1 MRLHRAVAA
10 AALAALAIPAAAS
23 AHAVVSPVVVEAKQ
37 LQFFT
42 LSVPTEKENATT
54 TSIELTPPSGFTIDS
69 FQPSPGWKRD
79 VQSTGSGEEAAVTK
93 VTWSGGKVPTE
104 EDALFVPES
113 AWAHA
118 ALLRTSPSASVVV
131 SSPPARVLLTY
142 SEAVEPRFAIVSV
155 TDALGHQVT
164 AGPPTRSASSADTL
178 FVPLERVGQGWYLVY
193 WRVISADGHP
203 VRGAFTFAVGP
214 SPGPPPQFQ
223 VPSLS
228 ETAHT
233 PQLLIARWVVFLSF
247 LSALGLFVLRMLIAR
262 PVGRSLRGIS

>member
-104 EDALFVPES
+104 EDAVFGFNASTSGAKTYVFNVRQTYSNGEVVDWSGPES
-113 AWAHA
+113 SDTPAPRLEAKSSLGGGGSTSTVGVIALVIA
-118 ALLRTSPSASVVV
+118 AVAL
-131 SSPPARVLLTY
+131 VL
-142 SEAVEPRFAIVSV
+142 AIVGLV
-155 TDALGHQVT
+155 G
-164 AGPPTRSASSADTL
+164 GRR
-178 FVPLERVGQGWYLVY
+178 PL
-193 WRVISADGHP
+193 A
-203 VRGAFTFAVGP
+203 
-214 SPGPPPQFQ
+214 
-223 VPSLS
+223 
-228 ETAHT
+228 
-233 PQLLIARWVVFLSF
+233 
-247 LSALGLFVLRMLIAR
+247 
-262 PVGRSLRGIS
+262 